1 MNYGA
6 FQQAIQ
12 NQVKA
17 ALSYDGSKVI
27 WSDQTLDRP
36 ARPFVELSVLSFRDL
51 SHHSMH
57 GVIDNPDSDGDDGE
71 EILLQTTDHLELTVQ
86 TRIFS
91 AAVVGDLAPMN
102 LAQKIHSFFGRE
114 TTNDALQDIAIVSR
128 ENVQNASLVLE
139 TKYEGR
145 AIFNIIF
152 RVAVVDTE
160 ATTYIETAPVET
172 TFTGALTGDIESA
185 FDIDLSE

>member
-71 EILLQTTDHLELTVQ
+71 EPGGPPAVAEADRDEQDHGLDAPHDQHHQALEPD
-86 TRIFS
+86 
-91 AAVVGDLAPMN
+91 VGGVEHRPLIDGGCEGVIHGDN
-102 LAQKIHSFFGRE
+102 LAG
-114 TTNDALQDIAIVSR
+114 VG
-128 ENVQNASLVLE
+128 VLRHHPQGFSPRRWPSP
-139 TKYEGR
+139 TWAG
-145 AIFNIIF
+145 
-152 RVAVVDTE
+152 
-160 ATTYIETAPVET
+160 P
-172 TFTGALTGDIESA
+172 
-185 FDIDLSE
+185 